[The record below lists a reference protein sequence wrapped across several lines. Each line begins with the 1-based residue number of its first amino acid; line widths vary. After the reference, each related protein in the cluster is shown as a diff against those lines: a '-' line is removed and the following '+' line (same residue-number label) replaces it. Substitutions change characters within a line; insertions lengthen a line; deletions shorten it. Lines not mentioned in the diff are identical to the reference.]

1 MAEELLIHKI
11 FNSTAIQSAGQV
23 ALQIE
28 KNGQWQKFTYA
39 EIQSLAFKVT
49 AFLSSK
55 GFGKN
60 DFAAIILEN
69 RPEWPVIYFG
79 VVQAGMSAVPLD
91 PQLSPEEIKNLID
104 DCRAKIIF
112 SSSGLFK
119 DKIKGRINVSSIKAV
134 ILDLK
139 GEPERNTF
147 SFSEI
152 ENMPLDAINFPCVL
166 PSDTASLIYTS
177 GTTGKPKGVML
188 SHSNICSNFLSIKS
202 MGICAQSDNFLSIL
216 PLYHSYPFMVTL
228 ITPLLLGAKV
238 TYIFSFK
245 PEELIR
251 VIKEAGVTLLAGV
264 PQVFSLLYKAI
275 RDKLKQVPPFLRPFI
290 TPFFKAGLKKGLG
303 DLRILVSGGAR
314 LEPEVGK
321 GLAKFGLRV
330 IEGYGLTETSPVV
343 TLNPPEKIKFGSVGK
358 PIPGVE
364 IRIDNA
370 DAGGRGETLI
380 RGPNVMQGYFNQP
393 ELTQNALK
401 EGWLYS
407 GDTGYIDKDGY
418 LFLEGRQEEVIV
430 LASGKNIYPEELE
443 AYYIQSPYIKE
454 MCIFLKR
461 QDVFGYSRDALF
473 AVIVPDLEYFKAQK
487 EANIREKIHWEIENM
502 ARTLPPYKHIMGFT
516 LTKED
521 LPRTV
526 LKKIKRFA
534 VKQEYSQ
541 EKPPAEEK
549 IIQKEFSRDDQAI
562 LERDIPQKVM
572 RYISKEVRMP
582 VCLGSHLEIDLGI
595 DSLTRVEL
603 GLGLE
608 KLFGVKIPDEFLS
621 AVSTVREVIESLE
634 TLIEGSKP
642 GAGKIEEVQRDWNA
656 LLRQAPPGTIRRKI
670 GLRFGICQI
679 FLAWFFKFIFLSI
692 FRVFWL
698 LGIKGKEN
706 LPGRG
711 PYLICP
717 SHASYLDGLF
727 IFGSIGFKISADTY
741 FLGYQRIFEHP
752 LLAWANKIS
761 RLIPLDAAVHLAD
774 AMQAVSYVLS
784 AGKIVCIFPE
794 GIRSIDCEVK
804 DFKKGVG
811 ILMKELD
818 APAVPVYIRGS
829 HQSWPRGS
837 RFPRL
842 HPVKV
847 IFGKP
852 VKWQELGN
860 TYEEISRGLREEVLK
875 LKKLDATRF

>member
-1 MAEELLIHKI
+1 MAEELLIHKL
-11 FNSTAIQSAGQV
+11 FNSTAIQSARQV

-39 EIQSLAFKVT
+39 EVQALSFKVT
-49 AFLSSK
+49 AFLSAK
-55 GFGKN
+55 GFGSK

-79 VVQAGMSAVPLD
+79 IVQAALTAVPVD

-104 DCRAKIIF
+104 DCGAKIIF

-119 DKIKGRINVSSIKAV
+119 DKIKGCINGSSVKTV

-139 GEPERNTF
+139 GEPEKDTF

-152 ENMPLDAINFPCVL
+152 ENMRLDAINFPSVL

-188 SHSNICSNFLSIKS
+188 SHYNICSNFLSIKS
-202 MGICAQSDNFLSIL
+202 MGICAQTDNFLSIL

-238 TYIFSFK
+238 TYVFSFK
-245 PEELIR
+245 PEELSR

-264 PQVFSLLYKAI
+264 PQLFSLLHKAI
-275 RDKLKQVPPFLRPFI
+275 YDKLKPVPFFLRPCI
-290 TPFFKAGLKKGLG
+290 IPFFKFGLKKRLG
-303 DLRILVSGGAR
+303 SLRILVSGGAR
-314 LEPEVGK
+314 LEPEAGR
-321 GLAKFGLRV
+321 GLAKVGLKV

-343 TLNPPEKIKFGSVGK
+343 TLNLPEKIKFGSVGR
-358 PIPGVE
+358 PIPGV
-364 IRIDNA
+364 RILIHNPDKS
-370 DAGGRGETLI
+370 GRGETLI
-380 RGPNVMQGYFNQP
+380 RGPNVMQGYFKQQ
-393 ELTQNALK
+393 ELTQDALK

-407 GDTGYIDKDGY
+407 GDTGHIDKDGY
-418 LFLEGRQEEVIV
+418 LFLEGRQEEVMV

-443 AYYIQSPYIKE
+443 AYYMQSPYIKE

-461 QDVFGYSRDALF
+461 QDVFGYSKDLLF
-473 AVIVPDLEYFKAQK
+473 AVIVPDLEYFKTQK
-487 EANIREKIHWEIENM
+487 EANINEKIHWEIENM
-502 ARTLPPYKHIMGFT
+502 ARALAPYKHIMGFT
-516 LTKED
+516 LTRED
-521 LPRTV
+521 LPRTA
-526 LKKIKRFA
+526 LKKIKRFV
-534 VKQEYSQ
+534 VKEKYSQ
-541 EKPPAEEK
+541 ETPAEEK
-549 IIQKEFSRDDQAI
+549 VIQKEPSKEEQEI
-562 LERDIPQKVM
+562 LNRDIPQKII
-572 RYISKEVRMP
+572 RYISKEVNSP
-582 VCLGSHLEIDLGI
+582 VYLNSHLEIDLGI

-603 GLGLE
+603 SLGLE
-608 KLFGVKIPDEFLS
+608 KLFKVRIPDEFLYS
-621 AVSTVREVIESLE
+621 VSTVKDVIINMEN
-634 TLIEGSKP
+634 LIKAQGP
-642 GAGKIEEVQRDWNA
+642 QAGEIKEAKMDWGA
-656 LLRQAPPGTIRRKI
+656 LLRQKPAEAIKGKI
-670 GLRFGICQI
+670 SLHFGIFRI
-679 FLAWFFKFIFLSI
+679 FPAWIFKFIFLSI
-692 FRVFWL
+692 FRVFWFL
-698 LGIKGKEN
+698 RIEGKAN

-711 PYLICP
+711 PYIICP
-717 SHASYLDGLF
+717 NHASYLDGLF
-727 IFGSIGFKISADTY
+727 IFTSIGFKASRDNY

-761 RLIPLDAAVHLAD
+761 RLISIDAALHLAE

-794 GIRSIDCEVK
+794 GIRSIDSEVK

-818 APAVPVYIRGS
+818 IPAVPVYIRGS

-860 TYEEISRGLREEVLK
+860 TYEEISNGLREEVLK
-875 LKKLDATRF
+875 VKKLDVARF